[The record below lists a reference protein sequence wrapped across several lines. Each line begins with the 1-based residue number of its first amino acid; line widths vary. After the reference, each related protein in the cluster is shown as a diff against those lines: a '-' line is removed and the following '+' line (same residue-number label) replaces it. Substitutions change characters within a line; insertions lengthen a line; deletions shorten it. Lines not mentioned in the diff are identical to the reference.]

1 MKILIIEDEA
11 LAVKRLRK
19 VIESIDPEMEIVGV
33 TNSICSSVEW
43 LNNFP
48 APDLIMMDIE
58 LADGQSF
65 EIFKRTQ
72 VQSPVIFV
80 TSYDEFAIQ
89 AFKVNSVDYLMKP
102 VDREDMEASLQKF
115 RQIKK
120 MYASQADSAV
130 NVEKLVEALQERIQP
145 KIFRKRFLIKQGQK
159 MATVEIEEIA
169 YFFVDGRLTFF
180 KTFDNRKLI
189 VDYTMD
195 ELETMLDPA
204 DFFRINRSSYVSMKA
219 INEVQDYFGNRYMLS
234 LKPAAEEEA
243 IVSRDRVSDF
253 KHWLGK

>member
-1 MKILIIEDEA
+1 MKILIVEDEM
-11 LAVKRLRK
+11 LAVKRLKK
-19 VIESIDPEMEIVGV
+19 VIESIDPEMEVVGV

-43 LNNFP
+43 LNSSP

-102 VDREDMEASLQKF
+102 VDREDMAASLQKL
-115 RQIKK
+115 RQVKNI
-120 MYASQADSAV
+120 YAAQAGKSV

-145 KIFRKRFLIKQGQK
+145 KIFRKRFLIKHGQK
-159 MATVEIEEIA
+159 LITVEIDEIA

-180 KTFDNRKLI
+180 RTFDNRKLV

-204 DFFRINRSSYVSMKA
+204 DFFRINRSSYVAMKA
-219 INEVQDYFGNRYMLS
+219 IDEMQDYFGNRYALR
-234 LKPAAEEEA
+234 LKPASEEEA
-243 IVSRDRVSDF
+243 IVSRDRVTAF
-253 KHWLGK
+253 KTWMGK

>member
-1 MKILIIEDEA
+1 MKILIVEDEM
-11 LAVKRLRK
+11 LAVKRLKK
-19 VIESIDPEMEIVGV
+19 VIESIDPGMEVVGV
-33 TNSICSSVEW
+33 TNSICSSVDW
-43 LNNFP
+43 LNNSP

-102 VDREDMEASLQKF
+102 VDREDMAASLQKL
-115 RQIKK
+115 RNVKSI
-120 MYASQADSAV
+120 YAAQTGGSV

-145 KIFRKRFLIKQGQK
+145 KIFRKRFLIKHGQK
-159 MATVEIEEIA
+159 LITVEVDEIA

-180 KTFDNRKLI
+180 KTFDNRKLV

-204 DFFRINRSSYVSMKA
+204 DFFRINRSSYIAMKA
-219 INEVQDYFGNRYMLS
+219 IDEVQDYFGNRYSLR
-234 LKPAAEEEA
+234 LKPADEEEA
-243 IVSRDRVSDF
+243 IVSRDRVAAF
-253 KHWLGK
+253 KHWMGK

>member
-1 MKILIIEDEA
+1 MKILIIEDEM

-19 VIESIDPEMEIVGV
+19 VIESIDPEVEVVGV

-65 EIFKRTQ
+65 EIFKRTR

-120 MYASQADSAV
+120 MYAAQANSVV

-145 KIFRKRFLIKQGQK
+145 KAFRKRFLIKQGQK
-159 MATVEIEEIA
+159 MATIEIDEIA

-204 DFFRINRSSYVSMKA
+204 DFFRINRSCYVSMKA
-219 INEVQDYFGNRYMLS
+219 IQEVQDYFGNRYMLS
-234 LKPAAEEEA
+234 MKPAADEEA
-243 IVSRDRVSDF
+243 IVSRDRVADF
-253 KHWLGK
+253 KQWLGK